1 MASEER
7 SLSQHEQ
14 EIFAALEASLS
25 TVSSNGNKHIA
36 RRRRRSTQLAVCSAV
51 AALATIGLL
60 SVSYVASFLAFV
72 TLTFCLEAG
81 WRLWALYAITKLNT
95 AMAERGPHVPGT
107 YTTLRR
113 RGTGSE

>member
-1 MASEER
+1 MAAEER
-7 SLSQHEQ
+7 SLSEHER

-36 RRRRRSTQLAVCSAV
+36 RRRRRSTQLAVCSVV
-51 AALATIGLL
+51 AAIATIGLL
-60 SVSYVASFLAFV
+60 SVSYVASFVAFMV
-72 TLTFCLEAG
+72 LTFSLEAG

-107 YTTLRR
+107 YTTLHK
-113 RGTGSE
+113 RGSGSE